1 MDLNIPEWCRHDAR
15 LFVLILRQAL
25 ENPHVSS
32 NLHNWINLIYGY
44 QQQGQA
50 ATDAVNKFHPAVSSY
65 CIRIYVIV
73 SLTSSHSI
81 ISLHEQMCLEILNC
95 CIVGWHVT
103 CPIARPQKYLLLWRC
118 QFSWKDFAL
127 HSVCVLCVDI
137 LWIRSE

>member
-50 ATDAVNKFHPAVSSY
+50 ATDAVNKFHPAVSSL
-65 CIRIYVIV
+65 CIRVYI
-73 SLTSSHSI
+73 LLPMT
-81 ISLHEQMCLEILNC
+81 SLHMFAVLMTVGTFCFCIL
-95 CIVGWHVT
+95 
-103 CPIARPQKYLLLWRC
+103 C
-118 QFSWKDFAL
+118 QQF
-127 HSVCVLCVDI
+127 VL
-137 LWIRSE
+137 